1 VTQEV
6 IRPDPARILEGLKK
20 FQRDT
25 VEYVFQ
31 RMYLDPKPTHRFLIA
46 DEVGLGKTMVAR
58 GLIAKVLDHLWDD
71 VPRIDIVYICS
82 NNDIARQNVRKLNV
96 TNREDAAIASRITM
110 LPMEVADLGNSH
122 VNLVSFTPATSLDL
136 KSNLGKAEERALLY
150 WMLKKEWQLSG
161 AGPKNLLQGY
171 SGLERFRELL
181 DWFDRESIDET
192 LQKAF
197 HAALGNAPDIRER
210 FAKACDVFGFSRK
223 HIPDEDRDV
232 QREIVGELRGVLA
245 KTCIRALEPDLI
257 ILDEFQRFKHLLE
270 GQSDAGLLAR
280 SLFDYSDDVSKA
292 RVVLLS
298 ATPYKMYTL
307 TDEAGE
313 EDHYADFIRTAGF
326 LLNDQL
332 TTQQL
337 DDILGTYRRELFR
350 SGENGTDRLVAL
362 KNELETRLRGV
373 MVRTERLAA
382 SEDRDGMLIEVPR
395 RADRFEKSDPLA
407 YRALQQV
414 ATAIEQGDTLEY
426 WKAAPYVLNFMD
438 EYELKSGLKKAV
450 EEGHHKTELEDALT
464 LAERLLLSWKDV
476 EAYAQVDPGNAR
488 MRWLFDDVINRE
500 AWKVAWVPP
509 SLPYYKLDP
518 PFKNPSLVGFT
529 KKLVFSSWRVVP
541 KTIAALVSYEAERR
555 MMQSGP
561 SAEKAENTVEARK
574 KRRGLLQFT
583 RTDGRLTGMPVLGLL
598 YPSVV
603 LARDY
608 DPLKVVGDL
617 GVLGAPDAA
626 AVVEEVRRRL
636 APRVAKLTAKA
647 KTQGPEDE
655 AWYWAALMMLDN
667 DGAPDAARDWRS
679 DPDLADE
686 WAGESENED
695 DEGVGALWREHV
707 SEFKNVGLRLMG
719 KPPADL
725 AVVLA
730 RMAVA
735 GPAVAALRALG
746 RVCGS
751 AAAIEDLGVRKAA
764 GRIAWGFRAFFNIPE
779 VMALIRGMNAPE
791 PYWQRVLEYCVAG
804 CLQATLD
811 EYAHI
816 LHESQGLVG
825 KPVPEIAATLSEI
838 MRQAISLRTAALVVE
853 EIDVSKGNGGITFV
867 PHRMRAR
874 FAARLSEDETE
885 ARGRPTRAD
894 QVRTAFNSPFW
905 PLVLATTSVGQ
916 EGLDFHQYCH
926 AVVHWNLPT
935 NPVDLEQREGRVHR
949 YKGHAVRKNV
959 AAKHSDTKLTDN
971 DPWNSLF
978 AAAAKG
984 NGANESGLVPYWVYA
999 TPGGARIER
1008 HVPSFPLSREVGQMN
1023 ALRKSL
1029 AVYRMVFGQP
1039 RQEDLVTYLL
1049 GRLRDDEVSAT
1060 LQSLRVDLSPPSR
1073 QKR

>member
-6 IRPDPARILEGLKK
+6 IRPDPKAILKGLKK

-31 RMYLDPKPTHRFLIA
+31 RMYLDDEPTHRFLIA

-58 GLIAKVLDHLWDD
+58 GLIAKVLDHLWDE

-96 TNREDAAIASRITM
+96 TNKGDAAIASRITM
-110 LPMEVADLGNSH
+110 LPMEVADLGKSH

-161 AGPKNLLQGY
+161 AAPKNVFQGY
-171 SGLERFRELL
+171 AGLDNFRDLL
-181 DWFDRESIDET
+181 DWFDRESIDDT

-197 HAALGNAPDIRER
+197 HAALATVPDIRER
-210 FAKACDVFGFSRK
+210 FAKVCDVFGFARK
-223 HIPDEDRDV
+223 HIPEEDRAL
-232 QREIVGELRGVLA
+232 QRTIVGELRGILA
-245 KTCIRALEPDLI
+245 KTCIRALEPDLV
-257 ILDEFQRFKHLLE
+257 ILDEFQRFKHLLT
-270 GQSDAGLLAR
+270 GQDDAGLLAR
-280 SLFDYSDDVSKA
+280 SLFEYSDDVSKA

-307 TDEAGE
+307 TDEGGD
-313 EDHYADFIRTAGF
+313 EDHYADFFRTAEF
-326 LLNDQL
+326 LLDDKQA
-332 TTQQL
+332 TQEL
-337 DDILGTYRRELFR
+337 HEVLSTYRRELFR
-350 SGENGTDRLVAL
+350 LGENGTDRLVAL

-382 SEDRDGMLIEVPR
+382 SGDRDGMLTEVAC

-414 ATAIEQGDTLEY
+414 ATAVEHGDTIEY
-426 WKAAPYVLNFMD
+426 WKSAPYVLNFMD
-438 EYELKSGLKKAV
+438 DYELKTGLKEAV
-450 EEGHHKTELEDALT
+450 KDGHHKKELEDALT
-464 LAERLLLSWKDV
+464 HAERLLLPWREV

-488 MRWLFDDVINRE
+488 MRWLFDDVINRD

-518 PFKNPSLVGFT
+518 PFSNSSLVGFT

-541 KTIAALVSYEAERR
+541 KTIAALLSYEAERR
-555 MMQSGP
+555 MMLSGP
-561 SAEKAENTVEARK
+561 SGEKAENTAEARK
-574 KRRGLLQFT
+574 RRRGLLQFT
-583 RTDGRLTGMPVLGLL
+583 KTDGRLTGMPVLGLL

-608 DPLKVVGDL
+608 DPLKVASDL
-617 GVLGAPDAA
+617 GLVGLPDAS
-626 AVVEEVRRRL
+626 AVVEETRRRL
-636 APRVAKLTAKA
+636 EPRVAKLIAKA

-655 AWYWAALMMLDN
+655 AWYWAALLMLDN
-667 DGAPDAARDWRS
+667 DEAPDAIRDWRS
-679 DPDLADE
+679 DPDLADH
-686 WAGESENED
+686 WAGESENDE
-695 DEGVGALWREHV
+695 DEGVGELWREHV
-707 SEFKNVGLRLMG
+707 LEFKNVALRVMG

-746 RVCGS
+746 RVSGG
-751 AAAIEDLGVRKAA
+751 AALEDLTARKAA

-779 VMALIRGMNAPE
+779 VMALIRGMNAAE
-791 PYWQRVLEYCVAG
+791 PYWQRVLDYGVAG
-804 CLQATLD
+804 CLQAALD

-816 LHESQGLVG
+816 LHESQGLVD
-825 KPVPEIAATLSEI
+825 KPVAEIAGTLSEI
-838 MRQAISLRTAALVVE
+838 MRQAISLRTAALVVD
-853 EIDVSKGNGGITFV
+853 EIGVSKGNGGITFV

-874 FAARLSEDETE
+874 FAARLSEDEAE
-885 ARGRPTRAD
+885 AGGKPTRAD

-905 PLVLATTSVGQ
+905 PFVLATTSVGQ

-959 AAKHSDTKLTDN
+959 AAKHADAELTDN
-971 DPWNSLF
+971 DPWTSLF

-984 NGANESGLVPYWVYA
+984 LSTTESGLVPYWVYA

-1008 HVPSFPLSREVGQMN
+1008 HVPAFPLSREIGQMN

-1039 RQEDLVTYLL
+1039 RQEDLLAHLL
-1049 GRLRDDEVSAT
+1049 RRVPSHELSSTIAE
-1060 LQSLRVDLSPPSR
+1060 LLVDLRPR
-1073 QKR
+1073 I

>member
-1 VTQEV
+1 MTQEV
-6 IRPDPARILEGLKK
+6 IRPDPEVILKGLKR

-31 RMYLDPKPTHRFLIA
+31 RMYLDREPTHRFLIA

-58 GLIAKVLDHLWDD
+58 GLIAKVLDHLWDK
-71 VPRIDIVYICS
+71 VPRIDVVYICS
-82 NNDIARQNVRKLNV
+82 NNGIARQNVRKLNV
-96 TNREDAAIASRITM
+96 TNKQDAAIASRITM
-110 LPMEVADLGNSH
+110 LPMEVADLGKSH

-161 AGPKNLLQGY
+161 AAPKNLFQGY
-171 SGLERFRELL
+171 SGLDNFRDLL
-181 DWFDRESIDET
+181 DWFDRESIDDT

-197 HAALGNAPDIRER
+197 HAALATVPDVRER
-210 FAKACDVFGFSRK
+210 FEKACDVFGFARK
-223 HIPDEDRDV
+223 HPPEEDRAL
-232 QREIVGELRGVLA
+232 QRTIVGELRGILA
-245 KTCIRALEPDLI
+245 KTCIRALEPDLV
-257 ILDEFQRFKHLLE
+257 ILDEFQRFKHLLT
-270 GQSDAGLLAR
+270 GQDDAGLLAR
-280 SLFDYSDDVSKA
+280 SLFEYSDDVSKA

-307 TDEAGE
+307 TDEAGD
-313 EDHYADFIRTAGF
+313 EDHYADFLRTAEF
-326 LLNDQL
+326 LLDDKQA
-332 TTQQL
+332 TQEL
-337 DDILGTYRRELFR
+337 HEVLSAYRRELFR
-350 SGENGTDRLVAL
+350 LGENGTDRLVAL

-373 MVRTERLAA
+373 MARTERLAV
-382 SEDRDGMLIEVPR
+382 SEDRDGMLSEVLC
-395 RADRFEKSDPLA
+395 RADRFDKGDGLA
-407 YRALQQV
+407 YRALQEV
-414 ATAIEQGDTLEY
+414 ATAVEHGDTIEY
-426 WKAAPYVLNFMD
+426 WKSAPYVLNFMD
-438 EYELKSGLKKAV
+438 EYELKTGLKEAV
-450 EEGHHKTELEDALT
+450 RDGHHIKELKDALT
-464 LAERLLLSWKDV
+464 HAERLLLPWREV

-509 SLPYYKLDP
+509 SLPYYKLEP
-518 PFKNPSLVGFT
+518 PFDMPSLVGFT

-555 MMQSGP
+555 MMQFGP
-561 SAEKAENTVEARK
+561 SGEKAENTVEARK
-574 KRRGLLQFT
+574 RRRGLLQFT
-583 RTDGRLTGMPVLGLL
+583 KTDGRLTGMPVLGLL

-608 DPLKVVGDL
+608 DPLKVVSEL
-617 GVLGAPDAA
+617 GVMGAPDAA
-626 AVVEEVRRRL
+626 AVVEEIRRRL
-636 APRVAKLTAKA
+636 EPRVTKLTAKA
-647 KTQGPEDE
+647 KTHGPEDE

-667 DGAPDAARDWRS
+667 DGAPDASRDWRS
-679 DPDLADE
+679 DPDLAYQ
-686 WAGESENED
+686 WGGESENE
-695 DEGVGALWREHV
+695 EEESVGALWREHV
-707 SEFKNVGLRLMG
+707 TEFKNVGLRVLG
-719 KPPADL
+719 KAPADL

-746 RVCGS
+746 RVCGGPS
-751 AAAIEDLGVRKAA
+751 ALEDLGVRKAA

-779 VMALIRGMNAPE
+779 VMSLIRGMNAAE

-816 LHESQGLVG
+816 LQDTQGLVD
-825 KPVPEIAATLSEI
+825 KPVADIAGALSEI

-853 EIDVSKGNGGITFV
+853 EIGVSKANGGITFI

-885 ARGRPTRAD
+885 AGGKPTRAD

-905 PLVLATTSVGQ
+905 PFVLATTSVGQ

-959 AAKHSDTKLTDN
+959 AGKHAGAKLTDN

-978 AAAAKG
+978 AAAAKDHG
-984 NGANESGLVPYWVYA
+984 GKEAGLVPYWVYA
-999 TPGGARIER
+999 TIGGARIER
-1008 HVPSFPLSREVGQMN
+1008 HVPSFPLSREIGQMN

-1039 RQEDLVTYLL
+1039 RQEDLLKHI
-1049 GRLRDDEVSAT
+1049 LRKPASA
-1060 LQSLRVDLSPPSR
+1060 LENLDSLRIDLAPPHS
-1073 QKR
+1073 